1 MTRRSLVPWLRAT
14 TLRTFAVFG
23 IAFVASI
30 GFVVIA
36 AGVRSGAVDRL
47 DVKTELA
54 VHRIDGPI
62 WDVVANGASLIGS
75 SLVLLPVVAVVGWLA
90 VRRGRRAAA
99 IILAIDAVL
108 AIVLDN
114 VLKWMFARDRPT
126 LFDKIPLPTDY
137 SFPSGHSMSAMAIW
151 GVIGAVIALLYPR
164 TKVPVIIATGFLIAA
179 IGASRIYLGVHW
191 PFDVLGGF
199 LGGVP
204 LLVVSVHL
212 LHRDP
217 RRMHDKNLA
226 TLIVDDKPDGAI

>member
-1 MTRRSLVPWLRAT
+1 M
-14 TLRTFAVFG
+14 
-23 IAFVASI
+23 
-30 GFVVIA
+30 
-36 AGVRSGAVDRL
+36 
-47 DVKTELA
+47 
-54 VHRIDGPI
+54 
-62 WDVVANGASLIGS
+62 
-75 SLVLLPVVAVVGWLA
+75 
-90 VRRGRRAAA
+90 
-99 IILAIDAVL
+99 
-108 AIVLDN
+108 
-114 VLKWMFARDRPT
+114 
-126 LFDKIPLPTDY
+126 
-137 SFPSGHSMSAMAIW
+137 
-151 GVIGAVIALLYPR
+151 IGAVIALLYPR